1 MLMYSPRETILEVN
15 YFFFFFARLFVE
27 SLETINIFK

>member
-15 YFFFFFARLFVE
+15 YFFFARLFVE